1 MTLTLGASGSAV
13 EVQTGVKG
21 IPAKSGGKRER
32 VEAVIDAFENQTAV
46 RMRTNFSW
54 EGADNTCHELA

>member
-21 IPAKSGGKRER
+21 IPAKSRGKRER
-32 VEAVIDAFENQTAV
+32 VEAVIDAFEKQTAV
-46 RMRTNFSW
+46 RMRTNFS
-54 EGADNTCHELA
+54 